1 MTYFDLLKRIP
12 EILKSPET
20 LPVEGKKLV
29 VDFVAWLGSAVGI
42 TLPEWVL
49 TLVSILIVIVAI
61 IAVFMVMFAL
71 MSVFERKI
79 IARFQNR
86 YGPNRAGWW
95 GLLQPV
101 ADGIKMLTKEDLVPR
116 GADKIVHF
124 LAPIIMVAPA
134 LVLPVILPY
143 GRGMVPIELSTGILF
158 FFAVGAGTE
167 LAVFMA
173 GWSSNNKYSVIG
185 AMRAVAQMIS
195 YELPLVMSAVVVA
208 LVAGTLSPNGI
219 VEAQGGY
226 SFGFIPHWFVL
237 TPWGFVACLLFY
249 IGALAESNRSPFDL
263 PEGES
268 ELVAGHLTEYSGF
281 KYAIFFMAEYIGMFA
296 INGLLV
302 TLFLGGYQAP
312 FPFLEW
318 IPSWCWFFAKLAC
331 VAFTMVW
338 VRATLPRFRIDQMMQ
353 FAWKFMLPMS
363 FAALISAATWY
374 YAKEGFTQSGLN
386 PMAASALAW
395 AISAALVAVPYLLLG
410 RLCFTRHHT
419 ADNRRYQYSE

>member
-1 MTYFDLLKRIP
+1 MNFSDLLKRIP
-12 EILKSPET
+12 EIVKSPEQWF
-20 LPVEGKKLV
+20 LAGKQWIL
-29 VDFVAWLGSAVGI
+29 DFISWLGSAVGI

-49 TLVSILIVIVAI
+49 TLVSILIVIVTI

-79 IARFQNR
+79 IARIQNR
-86 YGPNRAGWW
+86 YGPNRVGPC
-95 GLLQPV
+95 GLFQPV
-101 ADGIKMLTKEDLVPR
+101 ADGIKMLTKEDIVPR

-124 LAPIIMVAPA
+124 LAPIAMVAPA

-143 GRGMVPIELSTGILF
+143 GHGMVPIELSTGILF
-158 FFAVGAGTE
+158 FFAMGAGTE

-173 GWSSNNKYSVIG
+173 GWSSNNKYSVMG
-185 AMRAVAQMIS
+185 AMRAIAQMIS

-219 VEAQGGY
+219 VEAQAGY
-226 SFGFIPHWFVL
+226 NFGFIPKWFVL

-249 IGALAESNRSPFDL
+249 LGALAESNRSPFDL

-281 KYAIFFMAEYIGMFA
+281 KYAIFFMAEYVGMFA

-302 TLFLGGYQAP
+302 TLFLGGYQSP
-312 FPFLEW
+312 LPFLEW

-331 VAFTMVW
+331 VAFSMVW

-363 FAALISAATWY
+363 FAALIAAATWH
-374 YAKEGFTQSGLN
+374 YAGRGPAAWGL
-386 PMAASALAW
+386 SAL
-395 AISAALVAVPYLLLG
+395 IVGIPYLVLG

-419 ADNRRYQYSE
+419 ADNRRYLYSE